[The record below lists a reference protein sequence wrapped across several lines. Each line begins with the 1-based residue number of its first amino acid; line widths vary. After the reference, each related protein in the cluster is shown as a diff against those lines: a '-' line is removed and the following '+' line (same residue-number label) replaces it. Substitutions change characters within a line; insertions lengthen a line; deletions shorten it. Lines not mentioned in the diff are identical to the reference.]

1 MLGVSPT
8 GQKAVVAIED
18 HDFGA
23 PAPSDDVFGE
33 LLGLGFGAAS
43 GEEHA
48 GRTVVRPPIHQG
60 LARPNRSRFPPSAP
74 PANALRT
81 HLRLHRRRRAC
92 DDLDG
97 HEIAQ

>member
-23 PAPSDDVFGE
+23 PALSDDVFGE

-43 GEEHA
+43 GEEHERQA
-48 GRTVVRPPIHQG
+48 GRLFDRPSTRDWHDRIGPGFH
-60 LARPNRSRFPPSAP
+60 LLLLPPTRC
-74 PANALRT
+74 LRT
-81 HLRLHRRRRAC
+81 
-92 DDLDG
+92 
-97 HEIAQ
+97 